1 MTIESNFK
9 KPIQSSLL
17 HPTAEIASFQISV
30 LCLHF
35 TTLLILLHKYL
46 MTITIS
52 WKLITTISSS
62 DREFINLG
70 RYRINYSVILFI
82 FCNETHQRF
91 IKMWCGPPH
100 GR

>member
-1 MTIESNFK
+1 
-9 KPIQSSLL
+9 
-17 HPTAEIASFQISV
+17 
-30 LCLHF
+30 
-35 TTLLILLHKYL
+35 